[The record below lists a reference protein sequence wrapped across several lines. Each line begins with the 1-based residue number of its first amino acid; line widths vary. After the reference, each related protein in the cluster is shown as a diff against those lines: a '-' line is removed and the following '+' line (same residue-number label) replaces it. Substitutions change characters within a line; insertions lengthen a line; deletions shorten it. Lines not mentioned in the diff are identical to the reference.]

1 MSEDRVNILLVDD
14 QPQRLFTYEAS
25 LSDLGENLISAN
37 SGREALQLLMGSEF
51 AAILLDVSMPGMD
64 GFETA
69 ALIHQ
74 HPRFEKTPI
83 IFVTAVHVT
92 DLDQLKGYQLGAVD
106 YVYVPVVPEILRGKV
121 EVLVELYRQRR
132 ELERLNRR
140 LAEANEDLADAN
152 AALQAEKAR
161 ELEALNA
168 TLAQANAELEQA
180 NKTLQAEIA
189 QRVRAQEALEA

>member
-14 QPQRLFTYEAS
+14 QPQRLFTYEAI
-25 LSDLGENLISAN
+25 LSELGENLISAN

-69 ALIHQ
+69 ALIHE

-92 DLDQLKGYQLGAVD
+92 DLDRLRGYKLGAVD
-106 YVYVPVVPEILRGKV
+106 YVYVPVVPEILRG
-121 EVLVELYRQRR
+121 
-132 ELERLNRR
+132 
-140 LAEANEDLADAN
+140 
-152 AALQAEKAR
+152 
-161 ELEALNA
+161 
-168 TLAQANAELEQA
+168 
-180 NKTLQAEIA
+180 
-189 QRVRAQEALEA
+189 

>member
-1 MSEDRVNILLVDD
+1 MSEDDKINILLVDD
-14 QPQRLFTYEAS
+14 QPGRLMSYDAILSSLGQNLVHAS
-25 LSDLGENLISAN
+25 
-37 SGREALQLLMGSEF
+37 SGREALARLMENDF
-51 AAILLDVSMPGMD
+51 AAILLDVNMPDMD

-69 ALIHQ
+69 AMIHQ

-92 DLDQLKGYQLGAVD
+92 DLDQLQGYRLGAVD

-140 LAEANEDLADAN
+140 LAEAN
-152 AALQAEKAR
+152 AALEAEKAR
-161 ELEALNA
+161 ELEVLNLN
-168 TLAQANAELEQA
+168 LAQANAELEQA
-180 NKTLQAEIA
+180 NRTLHDEITVRIEAQA
-189 QRVRAQEALEA
+189 ALEA